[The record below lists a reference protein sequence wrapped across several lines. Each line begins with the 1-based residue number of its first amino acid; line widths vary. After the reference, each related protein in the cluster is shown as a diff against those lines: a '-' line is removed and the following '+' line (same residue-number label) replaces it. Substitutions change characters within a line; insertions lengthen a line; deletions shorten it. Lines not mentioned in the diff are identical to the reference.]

1 MAWRDGLSYD
11 GCMYSSRR
19 SWLTAFVGHVLRRG
33 LADDP
38 DWAYDVAEEV
48 YPVWVDC
55 DPEVAADSAFGVH
68 DRLVDPDA
76 MTRTLH

>member
-1 MAWRDGLSYD
+1 M
-11 GCMYSSRR
+11 
-19 SWLTAFVGHVLRRG
+19 RRG

-68 DRLVDPDA
+68 DTLADPDA